1 MDVGRSG
8 GLLGEKYVEKLRLIS
23 ISVEDVSFAVW
34 PYDLWAS
41 SDASVRSKVGK
52 VVMFL

>member
-34 PYDLWAS
+34 PYDLQVS
-41 SDASVRSKVGK
+41 SDSNVR
-52 VVMFL
+52 